1 MILKKRRQRKE
12 HILARMNG
20 SVFSKTVFTV
30 LCLIGFI
37 GSSFG
42 PILPRGISL
51 GSLDPRVRILL
62 TESEEPK
69 EEDPGLF
76 YSVYRVGKGDTISG
90 IADTFDVSL
99 DTIVSFNAI
108 QSAKSLQPDQMLK
121 IPNMTG
127 ILYQTRKGET
137 VAAIASRYEI
147 AVNRIIETNHLMSE
161 SFDATKTIFL
171 PDARLPRSQLKEISG
186 DMFRWPVR
194 GRITSWF
201 GWRSDPFSGRKTY
214 HNALDIAAPIGTTI
228 FAANEGVVSDSGY
241 SPIMGK
247 FVAIKHSGGWS
258 TFYGHM
264 SVIAVTPGQSVR
276 SGTRI
281 GNVGNTGYT
290 TGPHVHFSIFKN
302 GRAVNP
308 SSLLN

>member
-1 MILKKRRQRKE
+1 
-12 HILARMNG
+12 MNG
-20 SVFSKTVFTV
+20 SVFRKTVFTV

-42 PILPRGISL
+42 PILPPGISL
-51 GSLDPRVRILL
+51 GSLDPRSRILL
-62 TESEEPK
+62 TEAEVPA

-90 IADTFDVSL
+90 IANDFDVSL
-99 DTIVSFNAI
+99 DTVVSFNGI
-108 QSAKSLQPDQMLK
+108 QAAKSLQPDQFLK

-127 ILYQTRKGET
+127 ILYETKKGDT
-137 VAAIASRYEI
+137 VAAIAENYKIE
-147 AVNRIIETNHLMSE
+147 ANRIIETNHLMSE
-161 SFDATKTIFL
+161 AFDSVKTIFL
-171 PDARLPRSQLKEISG
+171 PDAKLPVSKLKEISG
-186 DMFRWPVR
+186 DMFRWPAR
-194 GRITSWF
+194 GKVTEWF
-201 GWRSDPFSGRKTY
+201 GWRNDPFTGRKTY
-214 HNALDIAAPIGTTI
+214 HNALDIAAPIGTTLV
-228 FAANEGVVSDSGY
+228 AANDGVVSDSGY

-264 SVIAVTPGQSVR
+264 SVIAVSPGQSVR
-276 SGTRI
+276 AGTRI